1 MSPVGTYS
9 NVNCDNKIS
18 NHESTEAIKDKI
30 LPDDNIDDN
39 KKIIILG
46 DSLLND
52 INEKSLSKKHNQKIA
67 NKLGATSKRSLLD
80 EVDNLIKYQLES
92 VIIHVGTNDLTNGI
106 NFFLLFTLF

>member
-30 LPDDNIDDN
+30 LPDDNIGDN

-46 DSLLND
+46 DSLLNG
-52 INEKSLSKKHNQKIA
+52 INEKSLSKKHNQKIV
-67 NKLGATSKRSLLD
+67 NKLGVTGKRSLLD
-80 EVDNLIKYQLES
+80 ELDNLIKYQLES
-92 VIIHVGTNDLTNGI
+92 VIIHAGTNDLTNGI